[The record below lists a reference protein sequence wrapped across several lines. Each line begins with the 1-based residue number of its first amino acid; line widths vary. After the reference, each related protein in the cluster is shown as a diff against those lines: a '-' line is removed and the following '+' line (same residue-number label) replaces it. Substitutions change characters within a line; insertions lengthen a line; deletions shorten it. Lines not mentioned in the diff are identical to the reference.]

1 MFNIFNFKRVS
12 LQILIISIFFSFVKL
27 EISNG
32 NFEDLKIDNKNYNNT
47 FEGNKYYHI
56 NYTYG
61 NNTNFI
67 KIQLEGIDNENEY
80 LIKYYYKDEKNIH
93 LNQSAKSYSK
103 NAIMWLNK
111 EQIAIEFYLG
121 FECRASPCKYNFII
135 EPKDKVELKI
145 GETYTYYV
153 NEQSLKMSFSIE
165 GSPISYFP
173 YDNNTEFKLSV
184 WAKGYKKIDSKIE
197 EKESDENAYII
208 PILKDKNF
216 NYLLEVNATQGDLI
230 NVGALLFD
238 NNNICQTPIKSFKG
252 EEINGIFDANEMK
265 QVCFIFED
273 SDLNILY
280 SYGSSV
286 KRYTELSEQEHNSQK
301 IRCLNKINDNFY
313 SFHITKNKDD
323 LNILNALI
331 GKSYNLEM
339 KEGEK
344 IGIIPMILVEEKSN
358 YLTYHIKKSSGVY
371 NSDIFS
377 LNDYPFYN
385 ISKAEK
391 LEGSYFV
398 SYINDEL
405 KDFYSPIGPNQK
417 LLLISCVNYSC
428 SININ
433 IFDYNTRISV
443 NKLMPFYNY
452 IRKDTENKLQLS
464 DLDSSFN
471 YMLFFESLSGPH
483 DQFTID
489 FGNITQ
495 IDNKGIYEI
504 KPNVNQNSFNLNL
517 KSKENHIYNLA
528 AIKFKENGNEGSITA
543 YLISDINYMFKF
555 NNKTQKYHI
564 DLNNLNTNQEYYL
577 FINSKECN
585 IDLDNNNNK
594 IIKIENNSYGYF
606 YNSNSNKELMVTKV
620 NSGVENCR
628 FDISLFQYK
637 QSNNEL
643 NYIILSK
650 DKPHTFVFYN
660 DGYKQVKYM
669 HIFTKKDLGLKLKIK
684 LKTTN
689 ITKAKLELYYNTNKK
704 IHGDDNLDD
713 NYNKDISHNDIS
725 QECKDNFKPCTIIIS
740 LTLDKIKGGETAEVS
755 IGDSDYISKMKKLY
769 LILTVA
775 GGGVLFLIIVII
787 IICACKNRNSYAKLT
802 KEVNA
807 ISFKEDEDKGDER
820 TDSKADDLL
829 Y

>member
-1 MFNIFNFKRVS
+1 MKME
-12 LQILIISIFFSFVKL
+12 K
-27 EISNG
+27 
-32 NFEDLKIDNKNYNNT
+32 KNM
-47 FEGNKYYHI
+47 
-56 NYTYG
+56 
-61 NNTNFI
+61 
-67 KIQLEGIDNENEY
+67 
-80 LIKYYYKDEKNIH
+80 H
-93 LNQSAKSYSK
+93 LNQSAKSYIR
-103 NAIMWLNK
+103 NATMWLNK
-111 EQIAIEFYLG
+111 AQISKEFYLS
-121 FECRASPCKYNFII
+121 FECRASPCKYSFLI

-165 GSPISYFP
+165 GSPLSYFP

-184 WAKGYKKIDSKIE
+184 WAKGYKKIDSKID
-197 EKESDENAYII
+197 EKTRDENAYII
-208 PILKDKNF
+208 TNLTDNNF
-216 NYLLEVNATQGDLI
+216 NFLLEVSGTQGDLI

-252 EEINGIFDANEMK
+252 EEINGIFDANEK
-265 QVCFIFED
+265 NQVCFIFED

-301 IRCLNKINDNFY
+301 IRCLNKNNDNFY
-313 SFHITKNKDD
+313 SFHIAKNKDD

-344 IGIIPMILVEEKSN
+344 IGIIPMIYAEGNSN

-377 LNDYPFYN
+377 LIDYPFYN

-405 KDFYSPIGPNQK
+405 RDFYSPIGSNQK
-417 LLLISCVNYSC
+417 LLLISCVKDSC

-464 DLDSSFN
+464 DLDSGFN
-471 YMLFFESLSGPH
+471 YMLFFESLSGPN
-483 DQFTID
+483 DQFTLD
-489 FGNITQ
+489 FGNLTQ

-504 KPNVNQNSFNLNL
+504 KPNVSQNLFNLNL

-528 AIKFKENGNEGSITA
+528 AIKFEENSNEGLITA
-543 YLISDINYMFKF
+543 HLISDINYMFKF

-564 DLNNLNTNQEYYL
+564 DLSRLNSNQEYYL
-577 FINSKECN
+577 FINSRECN
-585 IDLDNNNNK
+585 IDLDNNNNE

-620 NSGVENCR
+620 NSNAENCR

-650 DKPHTFVFYN
+650 DQPHIFVFYK

-669 HIFTKKDLGLKLKIK
+669 HFFTKKDLGLKLKIK
-684 LKTTN
+684 LKMTN
-689 ITKAKLELYYNTNKK
+689 ITKAKLELYYNTNKT
-704 IHGDDNLDD
+704 IPNDGNLDD
-713 NYNKDISHNDIS
+713 NNDIEIKYDDISK
-725 QECKDNFKPCTIIIS
+725 QCKDDFKPCTITFI
-740 LTLDKIKGGETAEVS
+740 LTLDTIKGGETAEVS
-755 IGDSDYISKMKKLY
+755 IEDSDYISRMKKLY
-769 LILTVA
+769 LILTVS

-787 IICACKNRNSYAKLT
+787 IICACKNKNSYDKLT

-807 ISFKEDEDKGDER
+807 ISFKEDEDKEDGR
-820 TDSKADDLL
+820 VDSKADDLL